1 MTNQDWRAQAACRN
15 SDVETFFPATEDGT
29 GPAKAICATCPV
41 QATCLEWAL
50 DTRQDEGVWGGL
62 SESER
67 RRLRRRRQAAE
78 RAA

>member
-1 MTNQDWRAQAACRN
+1 MATQEWRAQAACRN
-15 SDVETFFPATEDGT
+15 SDVEMFFPATEEAAA
-29 GPAKAICATCPV
+29 PAKAVCAACPV
-41 QATCLEWAL
+41 REACLEWAL

-67 RRLRRRRQAAE
+67 RRLRRRRQAAG